1 MEGEHQEGGPHG
13 NRVRGMI
20 LFLYPEHMT
29 PVARRQFLRLAEA
42 FDAEDLLPSPPMPDD
57 EPPAQQGA

>member
-1 MEGEHQEGGPHG
+1 
-13 NRVRGMI
+13 MI